1 MKRLYLIILIIF
13 GVQALRG
20 QHANVVWNT
29 PSRNSSESMPCG
41 GGDIGM
47 NIWVEDGDVLFY
59 LSRSGTFDENNCQ
72 LKQGRF
78 RLRLSPNPFKD
89 AMDFRQELMLKDG
102 YVEVA
107 AAGTQIQIWADVFH
121 PAVHVEITNAQ
132 PLHTEVFY
140 ENWRYQERLIR
151 KGEGQQCSYKWA
163 PPKGTVT
170 SADFISVESVEK
182 DRKGNWKEKQKA
194 TQKDQQKNKQKV
206 NRPEQGKQNRLLF
219 YHRNPEHT
227 VFDVAVA
234 QQGMQEV
241 KSRLMNPLKNLTFGG
256 YLFGENLEFAGT
268 TDSIYAGTDYRAW
281 RFRTPAASRKEQFC
295 IVLHT
300 DQTDTPEQ
308 WEDSLQTNFHRLAPK
323 GKLSSKVIA
332 QDKKRTR
339 TWWNNFWQRSFIE
352 AAVPEATE
360 KEEGTESPTAA
371 SEAKSA
377 AAEFRELA
385 RNYTLFRYMLGCN
398 AYGSVPTKFNGGLFT
413 FDPCHIDEKQS
424 FTPDY
429 RKWGGGTMTAQN
441 QRLVYWPMLKS
452 GDFDM
457 MPSQFNFY
465 NRMLPN
471 AELRTRVYWQHAGA
485 CFCEQIENFGLPN
498 PAEYGF
504 KRPDWFDKGLEY
516 NAWLEYEWDT
526 VLEFCQM
533 ILETKNYANAD
544 ITPYLP
550 LIESALTFFDEHYR
564 MLASRRGRKA
574 LDGNGHLILF
584 PNSACETYKMAKN
597 ASSTIAA
604 LRTVLETY
612 GKKED
617 MLKTIPPLP
626 FRYIEVKDSLNPA
639 ASPTLIQTIAPAV
652 SWERI
657 NNIETPQLYP
667 VFPWRMYGVGKEHL
681 DIARNTYFYDP
692 DAVKFRSHT
701 GWKQDNIW
709 AACLGLTEE
718 AKRLCRAKLSD
729 GPHRFP
735 AFWGPAYDWTP
746 DHNWGGSAMIG
757 LQEMLLQTNG
767 NQILLFP
774 AWPKEWDVHFKLH
787 ASQETTVE
795 ATLKGGKVTELK
807 VLPESRKKD
816 IIIKIEQQK

>member
-1 MKRLYLIILIIF
+1 MMIF
-13 GVQALRG
+13 VGVSALWS

-47 NIWVEDGDVLFY
+47 NVWVEDGDVLFY

-78 RLRLSPNPFKD
+78 RIRLSPNPFKN
-89 AMDFRQELMLKDG
+89 AKNFRQELKLDEG
-102 YVEVA
+102 YVDISA
-107 AAGTQIQIWADVFH
+107 GGTQVQIWADVFH
-121 PAVHVEITNAQ
+121 PVVHVEVINSQ
-132 PLHTEVFY
+132 PLQTEVFY

-163 PPKGTVT
+163 PPKGTAT
-170 SADFISVESVEK
+170 GSDYISLADEK
-182 DRKGNWKEKQKA
+182 K
-194 TQKDQQKNKQKV
+194 
-206 NRPEQGKQNRLLF
+206 NRLLF
-219 YHRNPEHT
+219 YHRNPEQT
-227 VFDVAVA
+227 VFDVAVR
-234 QQGMQEV
+234 QQGMDAV
-241 KSRLMNPLKNLTFGG
+241 KHQMMNPLGNLTFGG
-256 YLFGENLEFAGT
+256 YLLGDNLEFAGT
-268 TDSIYAGTDYRAW
+268 TDKVYAGTDYRSW
-281 RFRTPAASRKEQFC
+281 EFRSPKPARKQQFC

-300 DQTDTPEQ
+300 EQTETIEQ
-308 WEDSLQTNFHRLAPK
+308 WEQGLQASLQRVAPQ
-323 GKLSSKVIA
+323 GKISPKVVSR
-332 QDKKRTR
+332 DKKQTR
-339 TWWNNFWQRSFIE
+339 SWWNSFWKRSFIV
-352 AAVPEATE
+352 ANSDTKA
-360 KEEGTESPTAA
+360 KEIT
-371 SEAKSA
+371 
-377 AAEFRELA
+377 

-413 FDPCHIDEKQS
+413 FDPCHIDEKQA

-465 NRMLPN
+465 NRMLKN
-471 AELRTRVYWQHAGA
+471 AELRSQVYWQHGGA
-485 CFCEQIENFGLPN
+485 CFGEQIENFGLPN

-533 ILETKNYANAD
+533 ILETQSYADAD

-550 LIESALTFFDEHYR
+550 LIESSLTFFDEHYR

-574 LDGNGHLILF
+574 LDGDGHLILF
-584 PNSACETYKMAKN
+584 PGSACETYKMTNN

-612 GKKED
+612 GKKEE
-617 MLKTIPPLP
+617 MLKTIPPIPL
-626 FRYIEVKDSLNPA
+626 RYIEIKDSLNPA
-639 ASPTLIQTIAPAV
+639 VSPVLKQTIAPAK

-667 VFPWRMYGVGKEHL
+667 VFPWRIYGVGKENL
-681 DIARNTYFYDP
+681 EVARNTYFYDP

-718 AKRLCRAKLSD
+718 AQRLSLAKLSN

-735 AFWGPAYDWTP
+735 AFWGPGYDWTP
-746 DHNWGGSAMIG
+746 DHNWGGSGMIG

-767 NQILLFP
+767 EEILLFP

-787 ASQETTVE
+787 APGKTTVE
-795 ATLKGGKVTELK
+795 VTLKDGKVTDLL

-816 IIIKIEQQK
+816 IVILL

>member
-1 MKRLYLIILIIF
+1 MNRFYLIIIMVF
-13 GVQALRG
+13 VGVSAFCS

-47 NIWVEDGDVLFY
+47 NIWVEEGDLLFY
-59 LSRSGTFDENNCQ
+59 VSRSGTFDENNCQ

-78 RLRLSPNPFKD
+78 RIRLSPNPLKD
-89 AMDFRQELMLKDG
+89 AKDFRQELKLKDG
-102 YVEVA
+102 YVEVS
-107 AAGTQIQIWADVFH
+107 AGGTRIQLWADIFH
-121 PAVHVEITNAQ
+121 PVVHVEITNAQ
-132 PLHTEVFY
+132 PLQTKVSY
-140 ENWRYQERLIR
+140 ENWRDKERMIR

-170 SADFISVESVEK
+170 NADFVSLSSK
-182 DRKGNWKEKQKA
+182 KELPGM
-194 TQKDQQKNKQKV
+194 TEERNL
-206 NRPEQGKQNRLLF
+206 LLF
-219 YHRNPEHT
+219 YHRNPEQT
-227 VFDVAVA
+227 VFDIAVA
-234 QQGMQEV
+234 QQGMENVESQM
-241 KSRLMNPLKNLTFGG
+241 MNPLKDLTFGG
-256 YLFGENLEFAGT
+256 YLFGNNLEFTDT

-281 RFRTPAASRKEQFC
+281 NFHSSKASRKEQFC

-300 DQTDTPEQ
+300 DQTETVDQ
-308 WEDSLQTNFHRLAPK
+308 WEQGLKTTLQRIAPQ
-323 GKLSSKVIA
+323 GKISSKIVS
-332 QDKKRTR
+332 QDKKQTR
-339 TWWNNFWQRSFIE
+339 AWWNSFWQRSFIE
-352 AAVPEATE
+352 AIGEAE
-360 KEEGTESPTAA
+360 NKDGNDVEEIT
-371 SEAKSA
+371 
-377 AAEFRELA
+377 

-413 FDPCHIDEKQS
+413 FDPCHIDDKQA

-465 NRMLPN
+465 NRILKN
-471 AELRTRVYWQHAGA
+471 AELRSQVYWQHDGA

-504 KRPDWFDKGLEY
+504 KRPEWFDKGLEY

-526 VLEFCQM
+526 ILEFCQM

-550 LIESALTFFDEHYR
+550 LIESSLTFFDEHYR
-564 MLASRRGRKA
+564 QLASRRGRKA

-584 PNSACETYKMAKN
+584 PGSACETYKMTNN

-604 LRTVLETY
+604 LRTVLENY
-612 GKKED
+612 GKKNE
-617 MLKTIPPLP
+617 MLKTIPPIPL
-626 FRYIEVKDSLNPA
+626 RYIEVKDSLNPTA
-639 ASPTLIQTIAPAV
+639 PPELKQTISPAV

-667 VFPWRMYGVGKEHL
+667 VFPWRIYGVGKENL
-681 DIARNTYFYDP
+681 ELARNTYFYDP
-692 DAVKFRSHT
+692 EAINFRSHI

-718 AKRLCRAKLSD
+718 AKRLSLAKLSN

-735 AFWGPAYDWTP
+735 AFWGPGYDWTP
-746 DHNWGGSAMIG
+746 DHNWGGSGMIG

-774 AWPKEWDVHFKLH
+774 AWPKEWDIHFKLY
-787 ASQETTVE
+787 APGETTVE
-795 ATLKGGKVTELK
+795 ATLKDGKVTELK
-807 VLPESRKKD
+807 VSPESRKKD
-816 IIIKIEQQK
+816 IIIMIEK

>member
-1 MKRLYLIILIIF
+1 MKRFYLIITMIF
-13 GVQALRG
+13 VGVSALWS

-47 NIWVEDGDVLFY
+47 NVWVEDGDILFY

-72 LKQGRF
+72 LKQGRV

-89 AMDFRQELMLKDG
+89 AHDFRQELKLNDG
-102 YVEVA
+102 YVDIS
-107 AAGTQIQIWADVFH
+107 AGGARVQIWADVFH
-121 PAVHVEITNAQ
+121 PVVHVEVSNAHPVQ
-132 PLHTEVFY
+132 TEVFY
-140 ENWRYQERLIR
+140 ENWRYKERLIR

-170 SADFISVESVEK
+170 GADFISLADGS
-182 DRKGNWKEKQKA
+182 N
-194 TQKDQQKNKQKV
+194 NK
-206 NRPEQGKQNRLLF
+206 LLF
-219 YHRNPEHT
+219 YHRNPEKT
-227 VFDVAVA
+227 VFDVAVD
-234 QQGMQEV
+234 QQGMNEV
-241 KSRLMNPLKNLTFGG
+241 KSQLMNPLKHLTFGG
-256 YLFGENLEFAGT
+256 YLLGDNLEFVNTEDG
-268 TDSIYAGTDYRAW
+268 IYAGTDYRAW
-281 RFRTPAASRKEQFC
+281 KFRSSKAAKKQQFC
-295 IVLHT
+295 VVLHAEQT
-300 DQTDTPEQ
+300 KSADQWIQ
-308 WEDSLQTNFHRLAPK
+308 GLQASLQRIAPQ
-323 GKLSSKVIA
+323 GKISSKVVA
-332 QDKKRTR
+332 QDRKQSRA
-339 TWWNNFWQRSFIE
+339 WWNAFWQRSFIE
-352 AAVPEATE
+352 GAGE
-360 KEEGTESPTAA
+360 
-371 SEAKSA
+371 
-377 AAEFRELA
+377 AAEIT

-413 FDPCHIDEKQS
+413 FDPCHIDEKQA

-457 MPSQFNFY
+457 MPSQFDFY
-465 NRMLPN
+465 TRMLKN
-471 AELRTRVYWQHAGA
+471 AELRSQVYWQHGGA

-533 ILETKNYANAD
+533 ILETKNYADAD
-544 ITPYLP
+544 IASYIP
-550 LIESALTFFDEHYR
+550 LIESSLTFFDEHYR
-564 MLASRRGRKA
+564 LLASRRGRKA
-574 LDGNGHLILF
+574 LDGDGHLIFF
-584 PNSACETYKMAKN
+584 PGSACETYKMTNN

-604 LRTVLETY
+604 LRVVLETY
-612 GKKED
+612 GKKNE
-617 MLKTIPPLP
+617 MLKTIPPIPL
-626 FRYIEVKDSLNPA
+626 RYVEVRDSLNPEA
-639 ASPTLIQTIAPAV
+639 TPVLKQTISPAK

-667 VFPWRMYGVGKEHL
+667 VFPWRIYGVGKENL
-681 DIARNTYFYDP
+681 EIARDTYFYDP
-692 DAVKFRSHT
+692 DAIKFRSHT

-718 AKRLCRAKLSD
+718 AQRLALAKLSN

-735 AFWGPAYDWTP
+735 AFWGPGYDWTP
-746 DHNWGGSAMIG
+746 DHNWGGSGMIG

-767 NQILLFP
+767 EQILLFP
-774 AWPKEWDVHFKLH
+774 AWPKEWNVHFKLH
-787 ASQETTVE
+787 APGKTTVE
-795 ATLKGGKVTELK
+795 VTLKDGKVTDLK
-807 VLPESRKKD
+807 VSPENRKKD
-816 IIIKIEQQK
+816 IIIMI

>member
-1 MKRLYLIILIIF
+1 MIV
-13 GVQALRG
+13 GVSALWS

-47 NIWVEDGDVLFY
+47 NIWVEEGDVLFY

-89 AMDFRQELMLKDG
+89 AKDFRQELKLKDG
-102 YVEVA
+102 YVEVSA
-107 AAGTQIQIWADVFH
+107 GGTQIQIWADVFH
-121 PAVHVEITNAQ
+121 PVVHVEIANAQ
-132 PLHTEVFY
+132 PLQAVVSY
-140 ENWRYQERLIR
+140 ENWRYKERLIR

-170 SADFISVESVEK
+170 GADFIFPSAE
-182 DRKGNWKEKQKA
+182 
-194 TQKDQQKNKQKV
+194 KV
-206 NRPEQGKQNRLLF
+206 NQSEAKVNRLLF
-219 YHRNPEHT
+219 YHRNAEET

-234 QQGMQEV
+234 QQGMEGV
-241 KSRLMNPLKNLTFGG
+241 KSQMMNPLKHLTFGG
-256 YLFGENLEFAGT
+256 YLLGDNIEFAGT
-268 TDSIYAGTDYRAW
+268 RDGIYAGTDYRAW
-281 RFRTPAASRKEQFC
+281 EFRTSKASKKQQLC

-300 DQTDTPEQ
+300 DQTENMNQ
-308 WEDSLQTNFHRLAPK
+308 WEKGLQSSLQRIAPK
-323 GKLSSKVIA
+323 GKISQKILSEDRRQS
-332 QDKKRTR
+332 RS
-339 TWWNNFWQRSFIE
+339 WWNNFWQRSFIE
-352 AAVPEATE
+352 AEGEA
-360 KEEGTESPTAA
+360 EEIS
-371 SEAKSA
+371 
-377 AAEFRELA
+377 

-413 FDPCHIDEKQS
+413 FDPCHIDEKQA

-457 MPSQFNFY
+457 MPSQFDFY
-465 NRMLPN
+465 NRMLRN
-471 AELRTRVYWQHAGA
+471 AELRSRVYWQHEGA

-533 ILETKNYANAD
+533 ILETKNYADAD
-544 ITPYLP
+544 IAQYIP
-550 LIESALTFFDEHYR
+550 LIESSLTFFDEHYR
-564 MLASRRGRKA
+564 LLASRRGRKA
-574 LDGNGHLILF
+574 LDGDGHLILF
-584 PNSACETYKMAKN
+584 PGSACETYKMTNN

-612 GKKED
+612 GKKDE
-617 MLKTIPPLP
+617 MLKTIPPIPL
-626 FRYIEVKDSLNPA
+626 RYIEVKDSLNPMVTVNPA
-639 ASPTLIQTIAPAV
+639 ATPLLKQTISPAV

-667 VFPWRMYGVGKEHL
+667 VFPWRIYGVGKENL
-681 DIARNTYFYDP
+681 EIARNTYFYDP
-692 DAVKFRSHT
+692 DAIKFRLHT

-718 AKRLCRAKLSD
+718 AKRLSLAKLSN
-729 GPHRFP
+729 GPHRFS
-735 AFWGPAYDWTP
+735 AFWGPGYDWTP
-746 DHNWGGSAMIG
+746 DHNWGGSGMIG

-767 NQILLFP
+767 EQILLFP
-774 AWPKEWDVHFKLH
+774 AWPKEWNVHFKLH
-787 ASQETTVE
+787 APDKTTVE
-795 ATLKGGKVTELK
+795 ATLKDGKVTDLK

-816 IIIKIEQQK
+816 VVIMINRK

>member
-1 MKRLYLIILIIF
+1 MNYLRRIF
-13 GVQALRG
+13 VLLFVFVSVSALWSR
-20 QHANVVWNT
+20 HTNVIWNT

-47 NIWVEDGDVLFY
+47 NIWVEEGDILFY

-78 RLRLSPNPFKD
+78 RIRLFPNPFKD
-89 AMDFRQELMLKDG
+89 AKDFRQELKLKDG
-102 YVEVA
+102 YVEVSA
-107 AAGTQIQIWADVFH
+107 GGTQIQFWADVYH
-121 PAVHVEITNAQ
+121 PVVHVEITNAQ
-132 PLHTEVFY
+132 PLRTEVSY
-140 ENWRYQERLIR
+140 ENWRYKERMIR

-163 PPKGTVT
+163 PPKGAVT
-170 SADFISVESVEK
+170 TADFVSLSSKRELPGMTK
-182 DRKGNWKEKQKA
+182 KGNL
-194 TQKDQQKNKQKV
+194 
-206 NRPEQGKQNRLLF
+206 LLF
-219 YHRNPEHT
+219 YHRNPEQT
-227 VFDVAVA
+227 VFDIAVA
-234 QQGMQEV
+234 QQGMENV
-241 KSRLMNPLKNLTFGG
+241 KFQMMNPLKHLTFGG
-256 YLFGENLEFAGT
+256 YLFGDNLEYTST

-281 RFRTPAASRKEQFC
+281 NFRSSKASRKEQFC

-300 DQTDTPEQ
+300 EQTATVEQ
-308 WEDSLQTNFHRLAPK
+308 WEQDLQINLQRIAPQ
-323 GKLSSKVIA
+323 GKISSKIVS

-339 TWWNNFWQRSFIE
+339 LWWNAFWQRSFIE
-352 AAVPEATE
+352 PIGNTE
-360 KEEGTESPTAA
+360 NKNDSDIKKIT
-371 SEAKSA
+371 
-377 AAEFRELA
+377 

-413 FDPCHIDEKQS
+413 FDPCHIDEKQA

-457 MPSQFNFY
+457 MSSQFDFY
-465 NRMLPN
+465 NRMLKN
-471 AELRTRVYWQHAGA
+471 AELRTQVYWQHNGA
-485 CFCEQIENFGLPN
+485 CFCEQIENYGLPN

-504 KRPDWFDKGLEY
+504 KRPEWFDKGLEY

-526 VLEFCQM
+526 ILEFCQM

-550 LIESALTFFDEHYR
+550 LIESSLTFFDEHYR
-564 MLASRRGRKA
+564 QLASRRRRKA
-574 LDGNGHLILF
+574 LDGNGHLVLF
-584 PNSACETYKMAKN
+584 PGSACETYKMTNN

-604 LRTVLETY
+604 LKTVLENY
-612 GKKED
+612 GKKDE
-617 MLKTIPPLP
+617 MLKTIPPIPL
-626 FRYIEVKDSLNPA
+626 RYIEIKDSLNPT
-639 ASPTLIQTIAPAV
+639 ASPELKQTISPAV

-657 NNIETPQLYP
+657 NNVETPQLYP
-667 VFPWRMYGVGKEHL
+667 VFPWRIYGVGKENL
-681 DIARNTYFYDP
+681 ELARNTYFYDP
-692 DAVKFRSHT
+692 EAIRFRSHV

-718 AKRLCRAKLSD
+718 AKRLALAKLSN

-735 AFWGPAYDWTP
+735 AFWGPGYDWTP
-746 DHNWGGSAMIG
+746 DHNWGGSGMIG

-767 NQILLFP
+767 EQILLFP
-774 AWPKEWDVHFKLH
+774 AWPKEWDIHFKLH
-787 ASQETTVE
+787 APGKTTVE
-795 ATLKGGKVTELK
+795 ATLKDGKVTDLK

-816 IIIKIEQQK
+816 IIIMI

>member
-1 MKRLYLIILIIF
+1 MKRFYLIITILFI
-13 GVQALRG
+13 GVSALWS

-47 NIWVEDGDVLFY
+47 NIWVEDGDILFY
-59 LSRSGTFDENNCQ
+59 VSRSGTFDENNCQ

-89 AMDFRQELMLKDG
+89 ATDFRQELKLKDG
-102 YVEVA
+102 YVEIEA
-107 AAGTQIQIWADVFH
+107 GGTQIQFWADVFH
-121 PAVHVEITNAQ
+121 PVIHVEIANAQ
-132 PLHTEVFY
+132 PLQTEVSY

-163 PPKGTVT
+163 PPKGTIT
-170 SADFISVESVEK
+170 SADFVSPKENVSG
-182 DRKGNWKEKQKA
+182 RK
-194 TQKDQQKNKQKV
+194 
-206 NRPEQGKQNRLLF
+206 NRLLF
-219 YHRNPEHT
+219 YHRNPEQT
-227 VFDVAVA
+227 VFDVVVA
-234 QQGMQEV
+234 QQGMDGV
-241 KSRLMNPLKNLTFGG
+241 KSQMMNPLKNLTFGG
-256 YLFGENLEFAGT
+256 TLFGENLEFT
-268 TDSIYAGTDYRAW
+268 SITDGIYAGTDYRAW
-281 RFRTPAASRKEQFC
+281 NFRSSKAARKEQFC

-300 DQTDTPEQ
+300 DQTETVAQ
-308 WEDSLQTNFHRLAPK
+308 WEQGMQAALQRIAPK
-323 GKLSSKVIA
+323 GRNSVKTIA
-332 QDKKRTR
+332 QDKKQTR
-339 TWWNNFWQRSFIE
+339 SWWNTFWQRSFIVAEGE
-352 AAVPEATE
+352 AQKIT
-360 KEEGTESPTAA
+360 
-371 SEAKSA
+371 
-377 AAEFRELA
+377 

-398 AYGSVPTKFNGGLFT
+398 AYGDVPTKFNGGLFT
-413 FDPCHIDEKQS
+413 FDPCHVDEKQS

-452 GDFDM
+452 GDYDM
-457 MPSQFNFY
+457 MHAQFDFY
-465 NRMLPN
+465 NRMLKN
-471 AELRTRVYWQHAGA
+471 AELRSRVYWQHNGA
-485 CFCEQIENFGLPN
+485 CFSEQIENFGLPN

-504 KRPDWFDKGLEY
+504 KRPEWFDKGLEY

-533 ILETKNYANAD
+533 ILETKNYADAD

-550 LIESALTFFDEHYR
+550 LIESSLTFFDEHYR
-564 MLASRRGRKA
+564 MLASRRGRKV
-574 LDGNGHLILF
+574 LDADGHLILF
-584 PNSACETYKMAKN
+584 PGSACETYKMTNN

-612 GKKED
+612 GQKEE
-617 MLKTIPPLP
+617 MLRTIPSIPL
-626 FRYIEVKDSLNPA
+626 RYIEVKDSLNPA
-639 ASPTLIQTIAPAV
+639 SAPELKQTISPAV

-667 VFPWRMYGVGKEHL
+667 VFPWRIYGIGRENL
-681 DIARNTYFYDP
+681 ELARNTYFYDP
-692 DAVKFRSHT
+692 DAIKFRSHT

-718 AKRLCRAKLSD
+718 AKRLSLAKLSD

-735 AFWGPAYDWTP
+735 AFWGPGYDWTP
-746 DHNWGGSAMIG
+746 DHNWGGSGMIG

-767 NQILLFP
+767 KQILLFP

-787 ASQETTVE
+787 APDKTTVE
-795 ATLKGGKVTELK
+795 VTLKGGEVKDLK
-807 VLPESRKKD
+807 VLPENRKKD
-816 IIIKIEQQK
+816 IIIMIEE